1 MPNINAMQSSTDY
14 DLIVGKS
21 SAANNSTSSENFK
34 ETFSSILN
42 REKAVVRETLEE
54 MKERKELLDRVKS
67 ERETNE
73 TIKRIMPDGS
83 IMITTVEGGKVTSTD
98 KYKPSMQIV
107 VDDAKPIPTDAS
119 GVEQMSR
126 ADTKLEPF
134 HSVFDF

>member
-34 ETFSSILN
+34 ETFSAILN
-42 REKAVVRETLEE
+42 REKAAIRETLEE

-73 TIKRIMPDGS
+73 TIKRIMPDIDIHCYYVVRFPHIS
-83 IMITTVEGGKVTSTD
+83 FVQLFRTLHIVTLE
-98 KYKPSMQIV
+98 KYFYF
-107 VDDAKPIPTDAS
+107 
-119 GVEQMSR
+119 
-126 ADTKLEPF
+126 LCY
-134 HSVFDF
+134 